1 MKEHRIIALTGAE
14 GVGKDTF
21 YDLFN
26 NVLRRNALKK
36 SEDAFV
42 SIEPYERRSFA
53 EPIWQMVVGLLNSNA
68 DIVKSP
74 EKKNKPIKELE
85 YISFRG
91 ENFSYEKDAEKAKPF
106 NVVFNPKIE
115 EVTPR
120 SLCIT
125 IGEMFK
131 NLYGKKVWVKRLIDS
146 VGDKRVI
153 VTDLRFAVEYEELKK
168 LNATFV
174 RIVRLDKMGRSLE
187 NNSYEM
193 GSVPDS
199 ELDYVLYNK
208 GDEFSF
214 EKAIEEMINKLGI
227 EYK

>member
-21 YDLFN
+21 YDLFH

-53 EPIWQMVVGLLNSNA
+53 EPIWQMVAGLLNSNA

-131 NLYGKKVWVKRLIDS
+131 NLYGKKVWVKRLINS
-146 VGDKRVI
+146 VGDKRAI

-193 GSVPDS
+193 GSVPDR